1 MVELVVTSNGS
12 EDRGTESLRAS
23 DTEASDETAD
33 GDVDEHVRF
42 AVLGSDEQSIPP
54 NSSVRIST
62 TERSTTHINPRL
74 VRSTRLA

>member
-33 GDVDEHVRF
+33 GDVDEHVGL
-42 AVLGSDEQSIPP
+42 AVLGRDE
-54 NSSVRIST
+54 
-62 TERSTTHINPRL
+62 
-74 VRSTRLA
+74 